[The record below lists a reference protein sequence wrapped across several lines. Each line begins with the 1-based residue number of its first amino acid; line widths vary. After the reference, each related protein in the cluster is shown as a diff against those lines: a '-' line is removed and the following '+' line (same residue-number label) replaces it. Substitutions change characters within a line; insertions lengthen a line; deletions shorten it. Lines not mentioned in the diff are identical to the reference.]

1 MIAVIPGAV
10 LLARRRWPEWPSSP
24 FGEETGDAC
33 AEVAQGGDVG
43 NLRLGQ
49 FEREFLFDGE
59 KEFYGGHLI
68 EGVHAEVCDQAVV
81 GVDVCEVDFE
91 MRNEKFAQA
100 TGGGD
105 LVGGKVGRSKGGWIE
120 GRILRLV
127 VGYTLL
133 FTGLAAKR
141 GAPREDGDDNEG

>member
-1 MIAVIPGAV
+1 M
-10 LLARRRWPEWPSSP
+10 
-24 FGEETGDAC
+24 
-33 AEVAQGGDVG
+33 G

-120 GRILRLV
+120 VRILRLA

-141 GAPREDGDDNEG
+141 GAP